1 MALSVI
7 ASGTQA
13 ATVTTEHS
21 LATSTTGKTAVLV
34 VNTVNMVNGDE
45 LELRIKTKV
54 LTGSTA
60 ALAYFAAYAHVQGTP
75 VKYSV
80 PVPANWSI
88 EATLKQSAGTS
99 RDFEWAL
106 LSLD

>member
-1 MALSVI
+1 MAISVI
-7 ASGTQA
+7 ASGTQS
-13 ATVTTEHS
+13 ATVNTEHS
-21 LATSTTGKTAVLV
+21 LATSTTGKTYIFV
-34 VNTVNMVNGDE
+34 VNTTNMVNADE

-60 ALAYFAAYAHVQGTP
+60 ALAYYAAYAHVQATP

-80 PVPANWSI
+80 PVPANWSC
-88 EATLKQSAGTS
+88 EVTLKQTAGTS
-99 RDFEWAL
+99 RNFEWSL